1 MNDFD
6 LQFTAREAITDHPCF
21 GYDEQCALCLAWSKA
36 TFTDLAGGAVALLVP
51 AWAGGPTTTANAIY
65 LCRHCVSKW
74 QPGVDL
80 LAQPYPQIIDPVGA
94 WNTLGLRRAAV
105 VSVMDLLVDLPMS
118 ASLSYTRGTSP
129 SG

>member
-1 MNDFD
+1 MSNLD
-6 LQFTAREAITDHPCF
+6 LQFTTREAISDHACF
-21 GYDEQCALCLAWSKA
+21 GYDEQCALCLAWSQA

-65 LCRHCVSKW
+65 LCRDCVSKW

-94 WNTLGLRRAAV
+94 LKTLGLRRGIV
-105 VSVMDLLVDLPMS
+105 VSGMELP
-118 ASLSYTRGTSP
+118 AGVPRDRAIAQP
-129 SG
+129 FRPAQH